1 MLKTRARKPLG
12 LESLPKEMR
21 TPLLNLMHD
30 HKIDDV
36 EEGLVRM
43 AQLAYANNKMFEDL
57 VQKEAEKR
65 YRSRHF
71 IELNKAMATIQKDAL
86 ARAET
91 ARQVGWSEAHGNYA
105 ISYPCCV
112 CGGLIYMR
120 PNQEEHRAVI
130 GFLRENGWAHGA
142 CLKK

>member
-1 MLKTRARKPLG
+1 MLKARARKPVG

-21 TPLLNLMHD
+21 AHLVNLMHD
-30 HKIDDV
+30 HGIDDI

-43 AQLAYANNKMFEDL
+43 AQLANVNSKIFLDL
-57 VQKEAEKR
+57 VEKGSEKR

-91 ARQVGWSEAHGNYA
+91 AR
-105 ISYPCCV
+105 
-112 CGGLIYMR
+112 
-120 PNQEEHRAVI
+120 
-130 GFLRENGWAHGA
+130 
-142 CLKK
+142 